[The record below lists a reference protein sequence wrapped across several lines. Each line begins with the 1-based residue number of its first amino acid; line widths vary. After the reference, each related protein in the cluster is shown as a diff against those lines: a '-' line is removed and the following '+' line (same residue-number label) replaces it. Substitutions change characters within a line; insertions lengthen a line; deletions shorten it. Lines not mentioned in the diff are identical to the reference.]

1 MAIIRCRARSLVMRQ
16 RSEQRTSGTQRVLLS
31 DDGFGTVEAPG
42 DWLQPGQGVGTA
54 SVFLTKTAEASAAVL
69 RIWHQ
74 AKGAC
79 WALPSSRT
87 RHLLSMMV
95 RYCLP
100 IAARDACQ
108 RRTGSGGCPHLPL
121 VLQTWKLVTKQHK
134 AHNSC
139 QWCRQSARS

>member
-1 MAIIRCRARSLVMRQ
+1 MCTCHEAVLRLQTTGNSRN
-16 RSEQRTSGTQRVLLS
+16 VLLS

-42 DWLQPGQGVGTA
+42 DWLEPGQGVGTA

-79 WALPSSRT
+79 WALPSPRT

-95 RYCLP
+95 RAFRLP
-100 IAARDACQ
+100 VAARDACQ
-108 RRTGSGGCPHLPL
+108 SQTGPGGCPHLPSMFL
-121 VLQTWKLVTKQHK
+121 SWKHVTSTHT
-134 AHNSC
+134 ASSRCFPH
-139 QWCRQSARS
+139 SART